1 MFFSA
6 FSCFFHLPFTPAIL
20 FGHEFVSRLG
30 RSFFTVD
37 RLAFCPV
44 RLAFR
49 PDSPLSVPDRL
60 AYPPDRWIFPLDRSS
75 FRADRSSFPP
85 DSPPSI
91 ANRPSSRPDRS
102 PSHPDTSTTHPQ
114 HLCQPFSP
122 FPSPIQPLS
131 PPCLP
136 LSPSNPQPPTHPP
149 TNPPSPPQTRFGQ
162 ITRKYRN
169 IGTTPT
175 PTTGGT
181 PTIGDNDDEDDFAAA
196 SSAVDAPTPT
206 PASRTKGGRVTKT
219 TTAAKGKGKATAA
232 TPRKRAATTTTAVK
246 KRSKGNVGVTALAP
260 LAKEESEEEVKRE
273 EVRFFLSSVFFFF
286 FFGTE
291 GKGVARALFNADD
304 EIFTHTD
311 CCHQEGGER
320 GGRGCG
326 KSLLYSSFWDGEVQ
340 SLTCTACS
348 HHHDRRR
355 WPQPCLGKR
364 SWSCL
369 DLDLRDGSGLDFCR
383 LLLLHVFWGLK
394 FPFFFFWLGSFTR
407 LLATA
412 LFWGWI
418 KRPRMMG
425 CLGASSDGAKGFVW
439 RVWAGQGGVG
449 EEVIALFFSWG

>member
-6 FSCFFHLPFTPAIL
+6 FSCFFHLPFTPAIPS
-20 FGHEFVSRLG
+20 GHEFVSRLD

-37 RLAFCPV
+37 RLAF
-44 RLAFR
+44 R
-49 PDSPLSVPDRL
+49 PDSL
-60 AYPPDRWIFPLDRSS
+60 
-75 FRADRSSFPP
+75 
-85 DSPPSI
+85 
-91 ANRPSSRPDRS
+91 PSSRPVTLPSRHLNNS
-102 PSHPDTSTTHPQ
+102 PTAPMPT
-114 HLCQPFSP
+114 L
-122 FPSPIQPLS
+122 QPLPLPHPTPQ
-131 PPCLP
+131 PPYLP
-136 LSPSNPQPPTHPP
+136 LFPSNPQPPTHPP
-149 TNPPSPPQTRFGQ
+149 TNPPFPPQTRFGQ
-162 ITRKYRN
+162 ITRKYRS

-232 TPRKRAATTTTAVK
+232 TPRKRAAMTTTTAVK
-246 KRSKGNVGVTALAP
+246 KRSKGNMGVTALAP
-260 LAKEESEEEVKRE
+260 LAKEESEEEVKGG
-273 EVRFFLSSVFFFF
+273 EVRFFLLFCFLLL

-320 GGRGCG
+320 GGGGCG
-326 KSLLYSSFWDGEVQ
+326 KSLLFSSFWDGEVQ

-369 DLDLRDGSGLDFCR
+369 DLDLRGGSGLDFCP

-394 FPFFFFWLGSFTR
+394 FSFLL
-407 LLATA
+407 LLAGIFHQVTGHSAA
-412 LFWGWI
+412 LE
-418 KRPRMMG
+418 M
-425 CLGASSDGAKGFVW
+425 D
-439 RVWAGQGGVG
+439 
-449 EEVIALFFSWG
+449 